1 MKYIDTHCHI
11 FPHSIAAKVVEN
23 LQNYYGFLWEGTGEA
38 DDLLQS
44 ISASKI
50 DKSVI
55 FSCATKPDQVT
66 SINDY
71 IASLVQENPDLFIGL
86 GTLHPDYEDCRNEIR
101 RIREL
106 GLKGVKFHAD
116 FQRFA
121 IDDPKMM
128 ALYEEIGDSLVMLLH
143 TGDENSDLSAPRRL
157 AHVLDQFPHLK
168 VIAAHLGG
176 YAVWDEAKKY
186 LLGRNLYWDISSTTV
201 TGKIDLQSAK
211 ELIRA
216 HGVDKVLFATDYPVV
231 HHRRMIDEV
240 LQMGFTQEENEAIFY
255 RNAAKLFGIIL

>member
-101 RIREL
+101 RIR
-106 GLKGVKFHAD
+106 
-116 FQRFA
+116 
-121 IDDPKMM
+121 
-128 ALYEEIGDSLVMLLH
+128 
-143 TGDENSDLSAPRRL
+143 
-157 AHVLDQFPHLK
+157 
-168 VIAAHLGG
+168 
-176 YAVWDEAKKY
+176 
-186 LLGRNLYWDISSTTV
+186 
-201 TGKIDLQSAK
+201 
-211 ELIRA
+211 
-216 HGVDKVLFATDYPVV
+216 
-231 HHRRMIDEV
+231 
-240 LQMGFTQEENEAIFY
+240 
-255 RNAAKLFGIIL
+255 